1 MCVYS
6 AVTAPIFH
14 LPVLAYRTR
23 PLLCRYGERAPNLE
37 LEAVLV
43 GLRHSSRGFAE
54 SEARYEAVYYR
65 ILQQVRITFMFLLQ

>member
-6 AVTAPIFH
+6 AVTAPIAH

-43 GLRHSSRGFAE
+43 RLRHSSRGLAE
-54 SEARYEAVYYR
+54 SEGRYEAVYYR